1 MRIIPF
7 VTFGVITTAL
17 IIILNSTLLVP
28 APLGKLLS
36 PQSGIWQN
44 AEPADYNYSA
54 DLSFKQ
60 LKGKVNVYFDNRLVP
75 HVFAEDENDAFF
87 VQGYLHAKFRL
98 WQMEFQTHAAAGRIS
113 ELIGKKAIDFDRDKR
128 RLGMVFAAEN
138 SLKEG
143 EKDPETLAECDNYT
157 AGVNAYIESLNESTL
172 PLEYKLL
179 GYHPEKWTNLKTA
192 LFLKYMS
199 LDLAGSENDFE
210 YTNAKSVFSSA
221 DFDKIYPV
229 IMDSLDPIVPKGTV
243 FPKPGIELKIPATA
257 DSLYFD
263 TKDSTNIEEQKPDPN
278 NGSNNWAVS
287 GSRTKSGY
295 PILCNDPHLGL
306 NLPSLW
312 YEMQISTPTYNAY
325 GATFPGAPAIIIGF
339 NDSCAFGFTN
349 AMRDVRD
356 YYEIK
361 FKDSTRKEYWFDNEW
376 KQTTFRIE
384 KIKVKGEPDYS
395 DTVAYTVIGPVMY
408 DKNYS
413 GGRATNHKYYA
424 VRWKAHDPSNELK
437 MFTLL
442 DKAKNYNDYLDAI
455 KYLHAPGQNCL
466 FASKSGDIAI
476 WDQGEFPAKWKR
488 QGDFVMPGTDSSYF
502 WQGMI
507 PQDENPHLVN
517 PERGYVSSANQLP
530 ADTSYP
536 YYLGGSYPPYRGWEI
551 NKRLSAMDNITPED
565 MMKLQTDNY
574 NVFGEM
580 ALPVL
585 VNNME
590 VLKLSN
596 DELKYFDILKTWNLR
611 NDVDSKGATL
621 FVLTWDSLENK
632 VWDDEF
638 LKTNLQLMMPYEST
652 LLNNILKDSSFKFL
666 DDINT
671 PQKETLGDDVTAAF
685 KKAVFVAE
693 HADSIG
699 RLEWGKYKDTKVL
712 HLARLDA
719 LSRLHL
725 PIGGGTNTINAA
737 NQQHGPSWRMIV
749 SLTPQTQAYGVY
761 PGGQSGNPG
770 SRFYD
775 NFVDAWVQGKY
786 FTLWVMKATDAND
799 DRVKWT
805 MSFRNG

>member
-7 VTFGVITTAL
+7 VIFGVITAAL
-17 IIILNSTLLVP
+17 IVILNSALLL
-28 APLGKLLS
+28 PLPFGKFLS
-36 PQSGIWQN
+36 PQTGVWQN
-44 AEPADYNYSA
+44 AEPANQDYSEN
-54 DLSFKQ
+54 LSFPQ
-60 LKGKVNVYFDNRLVP
+60 LKGEVNVYFDERLVP
-75 HVFAEDENDAFF
+75 HVFAEQDNDAYF

-98 WQMEFQTHAAAGRIS
+98 WQMEFQTHAAAGRVS
-113 ELIGKKAIDFDRDKR
+113 ELIGKKAIEFDRDKR
-128 RLGMVFAAEN
+128 RLGMVYAAEN
-138 SLKEG
+138 SLKEV
-143 EKDPETLAECDNYT
+143 EKDSTTLTQCNNYT
-157 AGVNAYIESLNESTL
+157 AGVNAYIESLKESRL

-179 GYHPEKWTNLKTA
+179 GYYPEKWTNLKTA

-199 LDLAGSENDFE
+199 LDLAGGENDFE
-210 YTNAKSVFSSA
+210 LTNAKSVFSSA

-229 IMDSLDPIVPKGTV
+229 IMDSLDPIVPKGTI
-243 FPKPGIELKIPATA
+243 FPKPAIDLKIPANA

-263 TKDSTNIEEQKPDPN
+263 KNDSTTVDEQKPDPN

-287 GSRTKSGY
+287 GKKTKTGY
-295 PILCNDPHLGL
+295 PVLCNDPHLGL

-339 NDSCAFGFTN
+339 NDNCAFGFTN

-361 FKDSTRKEYWFDNEW
+361 FRDDSREEYWFNNQW
-376 KQTTFRIE
+376 QKTTFRIE
-384 KIKVKGEPDYS
+384 QIRVKDNLDYL
-395 DTVAYTVIGPVMY
+395 DTVAYTNIGPVMY
-408 DKNYS
+408 DKSFNGS
-413 GGRATNHKYYA
+413 RSTNNKYYA

-442 DKAKNYNDYLDAI
+442 DKAKDYDDYLEAI
-455 KYLHAPGQNCL
+455 KYLHTPGQNCL
-466 FASKSGDIAI
+466 FAGKNGDIAI

-488 QGDFVMPGTDSSYF
+488 QGDFVMPGWDSSYL

-507 PQDENPHLVN
+507 PQEENPHELN
-517 PERGYVSSANQLP
+517 PERGFLSSANQLP
-530 ADTSYP
+530 VDSSYR
-536 YYLGGSYPPYRGWEI
+536 YYLGGNYPPYRGWEI
-551 NKRLSAMDNITPED
+551 NNRLNTMTNITPQD

-580 ALPVL
+580 ALPVI
-585 VNNME
+585 VKNME
-590 VLKLSN
+590 VTKLTK
-596 DELKYFDILKTWNLR
+596 DERQYFEILKAWNLR
-611 NDVDSKGATL
+611 NDVNSKGATL

-632 VWDDEF
+632 VWNDEF

-671 PQKETLGDDVTAAF
+671 PEKETLGDDVTAAF
-685 KKAVFVAE
+685 KKAAFIAKNAE
-693 HADSIG
+693 ADG

-712 HLARLDA
+712 HLARLEA

-737 NQQHGPSWRMIV
+737 NSQHGPSWRMIV
-749 SLTPQTQAYGVY
+749 SLKPETEAYAIY

-770 SRFYD
+770 SKFYD
-775 NFVDAWVQGKY
+775 DFVDKWVRGNY
-786 FTLWVMKATDAND
+786 NTLWVMKAGDAMD
-799 DRVKWT
+799 KRVKWK
-805 MSFRNG
+805 MSFIKS